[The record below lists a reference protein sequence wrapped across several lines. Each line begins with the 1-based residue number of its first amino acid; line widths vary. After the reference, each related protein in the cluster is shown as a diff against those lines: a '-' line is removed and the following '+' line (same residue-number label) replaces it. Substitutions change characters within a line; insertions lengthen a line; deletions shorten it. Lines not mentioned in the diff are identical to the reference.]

1 MTDEEKPKTRAK
13 KLVKMCKGEG
23 DDCVYADVHPDE
35 IENYENGGW
44 QIDGANS

>member
-23 DDCVYADVHPDE
+23 EDCVYADVHPDE
-35 IENYENGGW
+35 VENYKLGDWRVDDTNH
-44 QIDGANS
+44 